1 MGGNEETSSIGAE
14 ILSKSRHLKELKYIV
29 LCHHERFDGKGYPLG
44 LKGEEIPVGARIIA
58 ICDSIDAMT
67 SNRSY
72 RKAHDFDYCYQEI
85 KNNLGKMYD
94 PIIGQYVLD
103 HWEEII
109 SVIKISR

>member
-1 MGGNEETSSIGAE
+1 MMRNGGNEETSLYWS
-14 ILSKSRHLKELKYIV
+14 
-29 LCHHERFDGKGYPLG
+29 
-44 LKGEEIPVGARIIA
+44 
-58 ICDSIDAMT
+58 CDSIDAMT

>member
-1 MGGNEETSSIGAE
+1 M
-14 ILSKSRHLKELKYIV
+14 

-72 RKAHDFDYCYQEI
+72 RKAHDFDYSYQEI

>member
-1 MGGNEETSSIGAE
+1 MGGNEETSLYWS
-14 ILSKSRHLKELKYIV
+14 
-29 LCHHERFDGKGYPLG
+29 
-44 LKGEEIPVGARIIA
+44 
-58 ICDSIDAMT
+58 CDSIDAMT

-72 RKAHDFDYCYQEI
+72 RKAYDFDYCYQEI

>member
-1 MGGNEETSSIGAE
+1 MERT
-14 ILSKSRHLKELKYIV
+14 YIA
-29 LCHHERFDGKGYPLG
+29 D
-44 LKGEEIPVGARIIA
+44 
-58 ICDSIDAMT
+58 
-67 SNRSY
+67 
-72 RKAHDFDYCYQEI
+72 I